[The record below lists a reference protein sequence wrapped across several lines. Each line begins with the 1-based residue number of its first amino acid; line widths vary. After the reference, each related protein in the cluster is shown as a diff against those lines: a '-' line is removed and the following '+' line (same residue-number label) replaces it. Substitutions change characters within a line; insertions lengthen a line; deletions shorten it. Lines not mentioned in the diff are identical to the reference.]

1 MEQLEN
7 DPMASRLLVA
17 NQISDGRAMDH
28 VMKTFV
34 TGEQELSNVDI
45 GGQNNPKPKVFLK
58 NPNSTALL
66 FQDHYKF
73 DQKNPRCPKLSRYI

>member
-1 MEQLEN
+1 MN
-7 DPMASRLLVA
+7 NRLLVA
-17 NQISDGRAMDH
+17 NQISYGRAMDH

-34 TGEQELSNVDI
+34 TREQKLSNVDI
-45 GGQNNPKPKVFLK
+45 RGQNNPKPKVFLK

-73 DQKNPRCPKLSRYI
+73 DQRNPKGRKLSRYI